1 MEPKYRRFN
10 VALYLLATMIL
21 GSIVINAFTS
31 GHPWAL
37 TCYQCKACSLNCPLG
52 YDVSVYVAAAV
63 TDNPDLYM
71 SASNLQLTLE
81 EAHRTDPDMLVS
93 KEYGED
99 ETMTAREAYNK
110 YANDTVVWVKK
121 LRVKDAA
128 KFDPLDGACDPMC
141 PVGLRVTDVIRDLK
155 EDGVFGN
162 G

>member
-71 SASNLQLTLE
+71 GASNLQLTLE

-99 ETMTAREAYNK
+99 ETMTAREAYDK